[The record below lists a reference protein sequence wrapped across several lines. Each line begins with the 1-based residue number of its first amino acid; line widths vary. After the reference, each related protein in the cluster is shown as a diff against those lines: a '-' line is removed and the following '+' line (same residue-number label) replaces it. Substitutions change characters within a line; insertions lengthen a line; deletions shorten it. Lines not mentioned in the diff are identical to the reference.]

1 MQESSLEK
9 RKGGKWKE
17 EGEKKIQGI
26 YERKVSVLPWLKW
39 IETENVHK
47 LEDKEKHFVRT

>member
-1 MQESSLEK
+1 ME
-9 RKGGKWKE
+9 RRRG
-17 EGEKKIQGI
+17 KKIQGI